1 MKRTVCLVLIFLL
14 AQLLSS
20 LAVLFFFNLPA
31 LLQDGHLEMGVLA
44 ESPTAISVSLILNA
58 VVMWAVMTLLRW
70 TDRRSFR
77 WQGYGWKLY
86 VIVLLGMVPV
96 IFLVNLLLE
105 SLALEDWNAVVFG
118 RMVRHPLG
126 VLALVLVGPFMEE
139 LVFRMG
145 IQRHLMRHRMHPWV
159 AIAVSSVIFGVVHGN
174 PAQVPGAILF
184 GVVLGWLYWRSGT
197 IWMSIAA
204 HVFNNLVG
212 VVMIWLT
219 GTDSTLLDLC
229 GGAGTAVLCALVALL
244 GVYAVY
250 RYLDGCF
257 PRQMQSPFIGKG
269 TDSGVARS

>member
-105 SLALEDWNAVVFG
+105 SLALEDWNAAVFG

-145 IQRHLMRHRMHPWV
+145 IQHHLMRHRMHPWV

-197 IWMSIAA
+197 IWMPIAA
-204 HVFNNLVG
+204 HAFNNFVG
-212 VVMIWLT
+212 VAMIWWT
-219 GTDSTLLDLC
+219 GADSTLCELC
-229 GGAGTAVLCALVALL
+229 GGPVVAACVALL
-244 GVYAVY
+244 AAACVYAVY
-250 RYLDGCF
+250 RYLDVCLPVRPSSF
-257 PRQMQSPFIGKG
+257 AGKEKN
-269 TDSGVARS
+269 DA

>member
-105 SLALEDWNAVVFG
+105 SLALEDWNAAVFG

-139 LVFRMG
+139 LVCDSLWCGVGMALLAV
-145 IQRHLMRHRMHPWV
+145 RHDMDVDSRTRVQQFGRGGDDLVDRHGLHFV
-159 AIAVSSVIFGVVHGN
+159 GFV
-174 PAQVPGAILF
+174 
-184 GVVLGWLYWRSGT
+184 WRSGHSHALCT
-197 IWMSIAA
+197 CGI
-204 HVFNNLVG
+204 VG
-212 VVMIWLT
+212 R
-219 GTDSTLLDLC
+219 LC
-229 GGAGTAVLCALVALL
+229 RLPLFGRLFPSPDAVP
-244 GVYAVY
+244 VY
-250 RYLDGCF
+250 RKGDG
-257 PRQMQSPFIGKG
+257 
-269 TDSGVARS
+269 

>member
-58 VVMWAVMTLLRW
+58 VVVWAVMTLLRW

-105 SLALEDWNAVVFG
+105 SLALEDLNAAVLG
-118 RMVRHPLG
+118 RMVSHTFG
-126 VLALVLVGPFMEE
+126 VVALVLV
-139 LVFRMG
+139 
-145 IQRHLMRHRMHPWV
+145 
-159 AIAVSSVIFGVVHGN
+159 VV
-174 PAQVPGAILF
+174 
-184 GVVLGWLYWRSGT
+184 
-197 IWMSIAA
+197 
-204 HVFNNLVG
+204 
-212 VVMIWLT
+212 
-219 GTDSTLLDLC
+219 
-229 GGAGTAVLCALVALL
+229 
-244 GVYAVY
+244 
-250 RYLDGCF
+250 
-257 PRQMQSPFIGKG
+257 
-269 TDSGVARS
+269 